1 MNLWHLLERTARERG
16 DACALALREGP
27 VDYRELYRRAA
38 GLARALRERGIGSGD
53 VVSIW
58 SENSPEYLATYFAA
72 AGVGAILN
80 PLNTRLA
87 APEVRAIRADC
98 ESALL
103 LTGTE
108 TPGAEFGFDDRLA
121 LAEVE
126 PADDLDGVAEV
137 SRGDPAQL
145 YYTSGTTGRPKGVV
159 LTHGNVAS
167 HAEMVVDELQLAPSD
182 VWGHFAPM
190 FHLAD
195 AWACFAVTAV
205 GAAHAFLPRFEARAA
220 LRCLADAR
228 VTRTN
233 LIPTMLAR
241 VLADETLGEHDL
253 RSLRMVLSGGAP
265 IAPAVV
271 RRVIED
277 LGCEYV
283 QTYGLTET
291 SPYLTLSLLHEH
303 LRELPFEERLAYQ
316 CKTGRPVR
324 GIELEVIDDAGRAVA
339 ADGRTVGEIRV
350 RGATVSP
357 GYWRQPE
364 ATERAW
370 RDGWFHTGDL
380 AVLDG
385 EGYVNIVDR
394 RSDMI
399 LTGGENVYSIEV
411 ENALY
416 EHPAVLEAAAFG
428 RPDAEWGEAVHA
440 AVVRKPGAQVGEAE
454 LRALCRE
461 KMAGYKV
468 PKRIVFLSEL
478 PKTGTGKIR
487 KSALREA

>member
-1 MNLWHLLERTARERG
+1 MNLWQLLERTAREQG
-16 DACALALREGP
+16 GACALVDGDERA
-27 VDYRELYRRAA
+27 DYRELLRRSC
-38 GLARALRERGIGSGD
+38 GLARALRERGVGPGD

-58 SENSPEYLATYFAA
+58 SENSPEYLAAYFAV
-72 AGVGAILN
+72 AGAGAILN

-87 APEVRAIRADC
+87 APEVRAIREDC
-98 ESALL
+98 GSALL
-103 LTGTE
+103 LVGGDG
-108 TPGAEFGFDDRLA
+108 PGPEFGFEERLA
-121 LAEVE
+121 LGEAGR
-126 PADDLDGVAEV
+126 ADELRDPVRV
-137 SRGDPAQL
+137 RGGEPAQL

-167 HAEMVVDELQLAPSD
+167 HAEMVVDELGLDASD

-205 GAAHAFLPRFEARAA
+205 AGAHAFLPRFEARAA
-220 LRCLADAR
+220 LRCLAASR

-241 VLADETLGEHDL
+241 VLADETLGDHDL
-253 RSLRMVLSGGAP
+253 GSLRMVLSGGAP
-265 IAPAVV
+265 IAPGVV
-271 RRVIED
+271 RRVVEE

-324 GIELEVIDDAGRAVA
+324 GIELSVVDDAGRPVP
-339 ADGRTVGEIRV
+339 ADERTVGEIRV

-357 GYWRQPE
+357 GYWRQPR

-380 AVLDG
+380 AVLDD

-416 EHPAVLEAAAFG
+416 DHPAVLEAAAFG
-428 RPDAEWGEAVHA
+428 RPDEEWCEAVHA
-440 AVVRKPGAQVGEAE
+440 AVVCKPGATVEEAE
-454 LRALCRE
+454 LRSVCRE
-461 KMAGYKV
+461 KLAGYKV
-468 PKRIVFLSEL
+468 PKRILFLQEL

-487 KSALREA
+487 KSVLREG